1 VSVRI
6 DLHTHSDRSDGTD
19 HPRRLV
25 ANAAAAGV
33 DVLAITDH
41 DTVAGWAS
49 AAATA
54 AGLGIGLVPGLE
66 ISCAHQGTGVH
77 LLAYLPDPNH
87 PPLQR
92 ELQRIRDGRLARL
105 PATVERLGRLG
116 IDITLSDVRAA
127 AGPADATGR
136 PHVADVLVQKGVV
149 GSRGEAFDRYLANG
163 RPAYVHRYA
172 ADLTGMLGMVAAAGG
187 VTVLAHPWGRRSRR
201 VVTPAVIAELCGHG
215 LTGVEVDHQDHDD
228 TARKQL
234 RALCGE
240 LGLVA
245 TGSSDYHGAGK
256 PDNSLGCNVTAPEQF
271 DRLLHAAH
279 AAAARAGRG
288 TEPVLP

>member
-1 VSVRI
+1 MRI

-19 HPRRLV
+19 DPHRLV
-25 ANAAAAGV
+25 ANAAAAGL

-41 DTVAGWAS
+41 DTVAGWAD

-54 AGLGIGLVPGLE
+54 DAVGIGLVPGLE
-66 ISCAHQGTGVH
+66 ISCARLGTGVH
-77 LLAYLPDPNH
+77 LLAYLPDPAH
-87 PPLQR
+87 PPLHA

-105 PATVERLGRLG
+105 PATVDRLNQLG
-116 IDITLSDVRAA
+116 IDVTLAEVRAA
-127 AGPADATGR
+127 AGPAEATGR
-136 PHVADVLVQKGVV
+136 PHVADVLVRKGVV

-172 ADLTGMLGMVAAAGG
+172 ADLTEMLGMVAAAGG

-201 VVTPAVIAELCGHG
+201 VVTPDVIAELTRHG
-215 LTGVEVDHQDHDD
+215 LTGIEVDHQDHDE
-228 TARKQL
+228 TARHGL
-234 RALCGE
+234 RELSRD

-256 PDNSLGCNVTAPEQF
+256 ADNSLGCNTTAPEQF
-271 DRLLHAAH
+271 ERLIDTAR
-279 AAAARAGRG
+279 AAATRAGRG